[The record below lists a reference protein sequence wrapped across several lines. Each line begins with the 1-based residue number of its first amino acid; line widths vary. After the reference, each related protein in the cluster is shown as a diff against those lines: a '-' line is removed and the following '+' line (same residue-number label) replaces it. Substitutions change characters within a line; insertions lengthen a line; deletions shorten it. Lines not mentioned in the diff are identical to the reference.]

1 MRRLPVRGALIVG
14 AILALTQAPFAPSP
28 GWQFA
33 DLCIAAAC
41 ALIGWAGYRA
51 GKL

>member
-1 MRRLPVRGALIVG
+1 MGG
-14 AILALTQAPFAPSP
+14 ILAVAQVPFAPTP

-41 ALIGWAGYRA
+41 ALIGWVGYRA